1 MIMNETMIYELK
13 NLMKNAKAALEIA
26 NYYGE
31 LPTFV
36 DELNQQTDPKGMSI
50 QYMLAPL
57 VDVTSN
63 YIISGEAKKCQENV
77 AEFTAQVMQ
86 IIDCFEMGVDI
97 QLTNPIEMTFSM
109 YLYKNNQPVIE
120 ITA

>member
-1 MIMNETMIYELK
+1 MNEIMIYELK

-26 NYYGE
+26 LYHGE
-31 LPTFV
+31 LTTLV
-36 DELNQQTDPKGMSI
+36 DELNQQADPKEMSI

-63 YIISGEAKKCQENV
+63 YIISGEARKAQENV
-77 AEFTAQVMQ
+77 AEFATSVMG
-86 IIDCFEMGVDI
+86 FMEYFGLNVDI
-97 QLTNPIEMTFSM
+97 QLTDPSKMTFTM
-109 YLYKNNQPVIE
+109 FFFNDEQLILE

>member
-1 MIMNETMIYELK
+1 MNFGTMSELR

-26 NYYGE
+26 HYMGE

-36 DELNQQTDPKGMSI
+36 DELNRQAEPDQMSI
-50 QYMLAPL
+50 QYMLMPL
-57 VDVTSN
+57 GEVTSN

-77 AEFTAQVMQ
+77 AEFATGVMG
-86 IIDCFEMGVDI
+86 FMEYFGLNVDI
-97 QLTNPIEMTFSM
+97 QLTDPSNMTFTM
-109 YLYKNNQPVIE
+109 FFFNDEQLILE

>member
-1 MIMNETMIYELK
+1 MNETMIYELR
-13 NLMKNAKAALEIA
+13 NMMKNAKAALEIA
-26 NYYGE
+26 HYMGE

-36 DELNQQTDPKGMSI
+36 DELNIQADASNMGI
-50 QYMLAPL
+50 QYMLMPMVA
-57 VDVTSN
+57 VTSN

-77 AEFTAQVMQ
+77 AEFAAQVMQ

-97 QLTNPIEMTFSM
+97 QLSNPVDMIFSM
-109 YLYKNNQPVIE
+109 YLYKDNQPVIE

>member
-1 MIMNETMIYELK
+1 MNFETMSELR

-26 NYYGE
+26 HYMGE

-36 DELNQQTDPKGMSI
+36 DELNRQAEPTEMTI
-50 QYMLAPL
+50 QYMLMPL
-57 VDVTSN
+57 VEVTSN

-77 AEFTAQVMQ
+77 AEFAARVMA
-86 IIDCFEMGVDI
+86 IIDYLDMDVDI
-97 QLTNPIEMTFSM
+97 QLTNPRDMTYSM
-109 YLYKNNQPVIE
+109 FLYKNRQLLFE

>member
-1 MIMNETMIYELK
+1 MIMNEMMIYELK

-36 DELNQQTDPKGMSI
+36 DELNQQAAPKGMSI

-77 AEFTAQVMQ
+77 AEFAAQVMQ

-109 YLYKNNQPVIE
+109 YLYKSNQPVIE